1 MLRSLAVA
9 LIVLPS
15 AALADDRAMAPGR
28 WDVTSVTVD
37 MAVPGMPGFVAR
49 MMRGR
54 SKTEHKRLS
63 AGQGTEALLAPDPKA
78 RCHVDTQ
85 RVADGR
91 YEQALTCP
99 QKRGEPVQVTRKGN
113 YDTKGFTGQATVTGK
128 TSKGPMRIVL
138 NQRASR
144 VGD

>member
-9 LIVLPS
+9 LVVLPS
-15 AALADDRAMAPGR
+15 AALAEDQALAPGG
-28 WDVTSVTVD
+28 WDVTSITVD
-37 MAVPGMPGFVAR
+37 MSVPGMPAFVAR
-49 MMRGR
+49 MMRGK

-63 AGQGTEALLAPDPKA
+63 TGQGMEALIAPDAKA
-78 RCHVDTQ
+78 RCHIDAQ

-91 YEQALTCP
+91 YEQVLTCP
-99 QKRGEPVQVTRKGN
+99 QKKGASVQVTRKGT
-113 YDTKGFTGQATVTGK
+113 YDRKGFTGEATVTGK